1 MEQIRRECVFL
12 PQQAVSVNVHLH
24 VVFAGYVK
32 NKRIWYFALNAFLG
46 NNGQT

>member
-1 MEQIRRECVFL
+1 MEQIRGKCASL

-24 VVFAGYVK
+24 VFFAGYVK
-32 NKRIWYFALNAFLG
+32 NKQIWYFALNAFLA